1 MAGGIIRE
9 GRRQGEGARRGR
21 QEQENP
27 ADEQEK
33 GKAERM
39 RRAAEPLAAVCWH
52 RLGRCPCLL
61 GRRGYGVAT
70 QLWTSLPKIF

>member
-9 GRRQGEGARRGR
+9 GRRQGEGARRDR

-33 GKAERM
+33 GKAESGLM
-39 RRAAEPLAAVCWH
+39 GGWIE
-52 RLGRCPCLL
+52 
-61 GRRGYGVAT
+61 
-70 QLWTSLPKIF
+70 